1 MTEQFSLH
9 LLLLF
14 QKPEAPENFINQ
26 RGGRHVVCE
35 TKSSDFPGQVQRGWP
50 WLFIGSSLLLF
61 GFCFEG
67 PLGTAWS
74 PNAVP
79 LLIEPRG
86 QFSLGWCGVLS
97 VDLRPQG
104 QILRSLRGLELGN

>member
-1 MTEQFSLH
+1 MLSVRPKALTSLARFRGVGLGFSLVH
-9 LLLLF
+9 
-14 QKPEAPENFINQ
+14 P
-26 RGGRHVVCE
+26 CYCM
-35 TKSSDFPGQVQRGWP
+35 
-50 WLFIGSSLLLF
+50 GSA
-61 GFCFEG
+61 FEG